1 MIIVS
6 DFDNTLYP
14 HGDEKVFIKNLKSV
28 TNFRKS
34 PDNHFVL
41 ATGRSLSSI
50 RRVFPEYKKYMDY
63 IILDNGSMCLDAA
76 TDKPLFE
83 YKISKE
89 IAKKIMNLIDSMSI
103 VSTAVYYFDFI
114 EHRELSQDVTK
125 LRFWTHDKMAASKIV
140 NVVNQKYSE
149 HARAYLA
156 TGVVPSTIS
165 WIDGQDFSAFVDI
178 VPSEAGKENMIRK
191 LQLQY
196 YPHDNIII
204 TVGDSYNDID
214 MLKQFDGYVVAG
226 ADVKAIEAVPKDH
239 IIGSVDELI
248 RRVS

>member
-6 DFDNTLYP
+6 DFDKTLYP
-14 HGDEKVFIKNLKSV
+14 HDNKKAFIKNLKSV
-28 TNFRKS
+28 ASFRQS
-34 PDNHFVL
+34 PNHHFVL

-50 RRVFPEYKKYMDY
+50 RRVFPEYKDYMDY
-63 IILDNGSMCLDAA
+63 IILDNGSMCLDTS

-83 YKISKE
+83 YKISKAIVKE
-89 IAKKIMNLIDSMSI
+89 IMNLIDSMNI
-103 VSTAVYYFDFI
+103 VGAAVYYFDFI

-125 LRFWTHDKMAASKIV
+125 LRFWTHDKIAASKTV

-149 HARAYLA
+149 RARAYLA

-165 WIDGQDFSAFVDI
+165 WIDGQDSSAFVDI

-191 LQLQY
+191 LQSQY

-239 IIGSVDELI
+239 IVGSVDELI